1 MQNLSIEAATSE
13 SAWGLFGA
21 LVRFC
26 PRWSKDD
33 DGRYFVSVQLGSDK
47 HALAVLD
54 AIRTHLASCGQ
65 DVVVSSMT
73 VALDGGNYT
82 VRDR

>member
-1 MQNLSIEAATSE
+1 MQNLSIEAASSD

-21 LVRFC
+21 LVRFS

-47 HALAVLD
+47 HVLAVLD
-54 AIRTHLASCGQ
+54 ALRTHVANCRQ
-65 DVVVSSMT
+65 DVVSSMT
-73 VALDGGNYT
+73 VAVDGGSYT
-82 VRDR
+82 VHDR